1 MNNTK
6 VIVENFEEK
15 LDDDIDLFVI
25 ERFRDKLSSKYDRM
39 NTWSNKKE
47 KINQRRRCTNVNT
60 KAHKKLWFLLS

>member
-39 NTWSNKKE
+39 DVLYNKTNKR
-47 KINQRRRCTNVNT
+47 NQIRCFTC
-60 KAHKKLWFLLS
+60 